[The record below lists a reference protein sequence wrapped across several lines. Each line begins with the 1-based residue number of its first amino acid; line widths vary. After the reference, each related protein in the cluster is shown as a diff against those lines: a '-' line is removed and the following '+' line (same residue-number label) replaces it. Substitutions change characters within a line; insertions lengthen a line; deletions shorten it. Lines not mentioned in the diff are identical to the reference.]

1 MTATLTRNRDSLT
14 LAQAE
19 RALLAAGYEIR
30 VFPVPPDDTLIARLA
45 ANGFQATVV
54 LCHEHVHQIVMLSRH
69 DGDGPLHTVSVQTG
83 FRRDHEF
90 VELDIAGAVHIAER
104 IAHDVEHAG
113 DLVSAGSVRWAV
125 TR

>member
-19 RALLAAGYEIR
+19 RELLAAGYR
-30 VFPVPPDDTLIARLA
+30 LTVYPQPPADTIIARLN

-54 LCHEHVHQIVMLSRH
+54 LAHRHVHQIVMLSREDA
-69 DGDGPLHTVSVQTG
+69 DGTLHTVSVQTG
-83 FRRDHEF
+83 YRRDHEF
-90 VELDIAGAVHIAER
+90 TELDIDGAVHIAER
-104 IAHDVEHAG
+104 IAHDIEHAG
-113 DLVSAGSVRWAV
+113 QLHDAGSARWAV